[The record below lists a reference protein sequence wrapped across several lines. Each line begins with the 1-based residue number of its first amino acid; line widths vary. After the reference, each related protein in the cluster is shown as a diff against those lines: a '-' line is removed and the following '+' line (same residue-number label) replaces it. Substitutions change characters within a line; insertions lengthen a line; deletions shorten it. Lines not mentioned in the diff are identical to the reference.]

1 MIFVTVGTH
10 EQQFDRLIEKIDKL
24 VLHGKIEEEVIIQ
37 SGFSTYTAKGCITK
51 KLIPYSEM
59 IKNIEEARIV
69 ITHGGP
75 ATFVVPLQ
83 MGKIPIVIPRQ
94 KKFNEH
100 VNDHQLEFAKMVSE
114 RQGNII
120 VIEDINELEVAIN
133 KYNTIVEKMSS
144 EVASNNKKFNK
155 EFKSIIDNIFYK

>member
-1 MIFVTVGTH
+1 
-10 EQQFDRLIEKIDKL
+10 
-24 VLHGKIEEEVIIQ
+24 
-37 SGFSTYTAKGCITK
+37 
-51 KLIPYSEM
+51 M

>member
-10 EQQFDRLIEKIDKL
+10 EQQFDRLIEKVDEL
-24 VLHGKIEEEVIIQ
+24 VLNGTIEEEVIIQ
-37 SGFSTYTAKGCITK
+37 SGFSTYNTKKCITK

-59 IKNIEEARIV
+59 MKNIEKARII

-75 ATFVVPLQ
+75 ATFVIPLQ
-83 MGKIPIVIPRQ
+83 MGKIPIVVPRQ

-120 VIEDINELEVAIN
+120 VIEDIKELEQAIN
-133 KYNTIVEKMSS
+133 KYNDIVEKMPR
-144 EVASNNKKFNK
+144 EVASNNEKFNK
-155 EFKSIIDNIFYK
+155 EFKCIIDNIFYK